1 MPADVVVIG
10 LDAAEAT
17 LLETWG
23 AAGVLPTFGELL
35 REGATA
41 SLANSLETLPGAIWP
56 ELVTGISGG
65 RQALYYH
72 PAQLRTG
79 ESVPRP
85 VGPDLVD
92 PSRYY
97 WSVASRAGRRVA
109 VVDQP
114 QTVPSPDLRGLQV
127 LEWGLHD
134 RNFSVASDPPDLLD
148 RLLGRHGDH
157 PVDSCDR
164 HHRLEEAGY
173 RDLRRSLLDGAV
185 GKARMGVELL
195 ESGDWDLFACTF
207 GESHCVGHQFW
218 HFFDPS
224 HPRHPV
230 DAGEDLQ
237 RTLPDVYRRL
247 DEGVG
252 ALIEAAGPGAR
263 VLVVASHGM
272 GQKIGG
278 PQLLPEVL
286 IRLGMGS
293 VQGARLKLRSAIP
306 PGLRRAIHRALP
318 KGTLD
323 HVPLDVGDSP
333 YHLDSPSKRA
343 ITVQN
348 NRCGGIRFNVA
359 GREPEG
365 GVAPEDVGDLTE
377 ELRAEL
383 LALRDPATSEPI
395 VERVTTA
402 DEAFPDGH
410 HPDLPDLM
418 VVFRSDLGPL
428 EACTSPRVGRITRPT
443 FVPQLPRTG
452 DHHVQ
457 SRLWAR
463 GPGMPAGAT
472 LAPANVLDVAPT
484 ILRLLDVELPD
495 DLDGRPLQG
504 LLAPYN
510 PVGEAAATS

>member
-17 LLETWG
+17 LLERWG

-35 REGATA
+35 RDGATA
-41 SLANSLETLPGAIWP
+41 TLANSLETLPGAIWP

-79 ESVPRP
+79 EAVPRP

-92 PSRYY
+92 PRRYY

-114 QTVPSPDLRGLQV
+114 QTIPTPELRGLQV

-134 RNFSVASDPPDLLD
+134 RNFSVASDPPDLID

-157 PVDSCDR
+157 PVATCDT
-164 HHRLEEAGY
+164 HHRMEDEGY
-173 RDLRRSLLDGAV
+173 LDLRRALLDGAAA
-185 GKARMGVELL
+185 KSRMAVELMQ
-195 ESGDWDLFACTF
+195 SGEWDLFACTF

-224 HPRHPV
+224 HPRHRA
-230 DAGEDLQ
+230 DAPEELQ
-237 RTLPDVYRRL
+237 RAVPDVYRRL

-272 GQKIGG
+272 GTKIGG

-286 IRLGMGS
+286 IRLGMGA
-293 VQGARLKLRSAIP
+293 VTGARLKLRSAIP

-333 YHLDSPSKRA
+333 YRLDSPSKRA
-343 ITVQN
+343 ITVHN
-348 NRCGGIRFNVA
+348 NRCGGIRLNVA
-359 GREPEG
+359 GREPSG
-365 GVAPEDVGDLTE
+365 GVAPEDVVDLTE
-377 ELRAEL
+377 ELRTEL
-383 LALRDPATSEPI
+383 LDLRDPATSEPI

-402 DEAFPDGH
+402 EEAFGPDH
-410 HPDLPDLM
+410 HPDLPDLL

-428 EACTSPRVGRITRPT
+428 EACTSRRVGRVDRPT

-457 SRLWAR
+457 SRLWAT
-463 GPGMPAGAT
+463 GPGFPAAAT

-484 ILRLLDVELPD
+484 ILRLLDVEVPG
-495 DLDGRPLQG
+495 DLDGSPMAE
-504 LLAPYN
+504 LLAGP
-510 PVGEAAATS
+510 AHSSSR